1 MSNTSSEALQ
11 VKILYDEDGNSVAI
25 KMDYIDFMLILH
37 EGRKKNVPFFNS
49 VLESLEKIEEE
60 NDAENEDKSV

>member
-37 EGRKKNVPFFNS
+37 EGRKKNTPFFNS

-60 NDAENEDKSV
+60 HEDTNDEEK